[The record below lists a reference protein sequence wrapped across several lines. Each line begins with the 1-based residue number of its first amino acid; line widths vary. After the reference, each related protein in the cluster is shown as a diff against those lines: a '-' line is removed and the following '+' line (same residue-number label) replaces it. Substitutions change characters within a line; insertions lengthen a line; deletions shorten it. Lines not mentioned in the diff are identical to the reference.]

1 LGAFDLAWPRNAK
14 AAVCLT
20 GDVDASED
28 LAEGRLERLLDTLDD
43 YEVKF
48 TFPITAHALIEDLDV
63 FKPIIERGDE
73 IAGHGDIHVG
83 FNGQKYGTQKT
94 RLALM
99 METIEKICGVRLRG
113 FRAPYLSKDAN
124 TIKAETE
131 LGILYDSSV
140 TYRSAR
146 LWHSEEDL
154 HQKTGNKRFRLLT
167 PSTQLKLASK
177 FETIFC
183 YLRPVEKFFGL
194 GGFSGRLEDRP
205 FNPIVRGEKLGIVML
220 PFSHNDD
227 YYLIDVWPRLK
238 NWEDVAAVWKKEFD
252 CHYNGNGLY
261 VLLAHPLRIGRQE
274 YIGALR
280 SLIEYANSNDVWFTT
295 LAELAEWWSAR
306 QRM

>member
-1 LGAFDLAWPRNAK
+1 MEAFSSLWPRNAK

-20 GDVDASED
+20 GDVDAAGD
-28 LAEGRLERLLDTLDD
+28 LAEGRLERLLATLDD
-43 YEVKF
+43 FEVKF
-48 TFPITAHALIEDLDV
+48 TFPITAHAFIEDPDV

-83 FNGQKYGTQKT
+83 FNGQKYSTQKT
-94 RLALM
+94 RLILM
-99 METIEKICGVRLRG
+99 METIEKICGVRIRG

-154 HQKTGNKRFRLLT
+154 HQKTRSKRLRSLT
-167 PSTQLKLASK
+167 HSTQLKLASK
-177 FETIFC
+177 FETILR
-183 YLRPVEKFFGL
+183 YSRPVEKLFGL
-194 GGFSGRLEDRP
+194 GSFSGRLKDQP
-205 FNPIVRGEKLGIVML
+205 FNPIVEEEKLGIVVL
-220 PFSHNDD
+220 PLSHDD

-238 NWEDVAAVWKKEFD
+238 YWEDVAAVWKKEFD

-280 SLIEYANSNDVWFTT
+280 SLIEYAKSKNDVWFTT
-295 LAELAEWWSAR
+295 LAELAGWWNTSR
-306 QRM
+306 RK